1 MPLWLSAKPIHQETP
16 MPQQKSTHTTSRPPN
31 TAPNSKIHAISRI
44 YRRLRF
50 SLVIIS
56 AIGVLITV
64 TIQVFSASKGD
75 LSVTIPV
82 GFAIGTFAL
91 LFLSEFNLRNR
102 SPQQPNLPTNP
113 PTPYTIHH
121 TLTSTAPIT
130 TASWSPDGQTLACA
144 DKDRT
149 IHLWHAQTGTLQY
162 TLSNQQSLTPI
173 PVGWLQPL
181 TSRPN
186 YQFLTWSIVWSPD
199 SQYLATSNLNG
210 DIRLWHT
217 QTGQLLHTLS
227 SHQDLAWSVAWSPD
241 SHKLASG
248 SLDRTACLWDTQTG
262 QLLHKLSQHT
272 EPVITVAW
280 SPDGQTLA
288 SGSLDKTICL
298 WNVEKGSLLHQLS
311 GHISSIRSLFWSL
324 NGRTLISVSNDDL
337 IGQWKIEE
345 IAEAETSWQSSG
357 RRLGGLACSP
367 DGRTL
372 AIGFSDHSVSLV
384 DITTGLS
391 SCFLE
396 GHTNPPSHLAF
407 SSDSQSLASF
417 AFSDPQRSRGTLL
430 IWRKNANN
438 WAKAIEMPD
447 LPVAQFI
454 AFHPDLKAFATLD
467 QSAKN
472 VVIWKSNDTAIDD
485 TQSDDAVYYRNAK
498 VVLVGDSGVGKS
510 GLGMVLMDKPFEP
523 TESTHA
529 RHIWTLHEQKIQLA
543 NDYPEIREIL
553 LWDLAGQPGY
563 RLIHQLHLDEV
574 TLALIVFDA
583 RSETDPFAGVFH
595 WERALQQAQ
604 CIQGKFTFPLK
615 KFLVAARVDRGGVA
629 VSDKRIADLQQ
640 KFNFERYFQTSA
652 KTGREIAELKKA
664 ITDAIV
670 WDELP
675 GISSTQLFQKIKSF
689 LIAEKEAGR
698 PLETVDALY
707 RLFLIAKAR
716 TQKDDLRAP
725 FETCIARVE
734 SAGLIKRLSFG
745 NLVLLQPE
753 LLDIYASAL
762 INAVRDEPEGF
773 GSIEEERV
781 KRGDFFIPEEE
792 RLQDKTQ
799 ERMLLI
805 AMVEDLLYRELILRE
820 GEILV
825 FPAQSTRD
833 DPDLPEP
840 EKKAVTFTFD
850 GPILN
855 IYATLAVRLANSGM
869 FQRDGLWK
877 NAVTYS
883 ASIGGTCGLRLE
895 TNHDGHGTLSLF
907 FDTAANEQTRYHF
920 EEYVQLHLQRKALPD
935 SLIRRRIFTCM
946 QCSMVVTEQMVQLC
960 KEHNLIELDCPIC
973 KTKISLLDREQRIP
987 TLPASLTQIMD
998 HAADRQ
1004 REREARKSK
1013 QDGTKSI
1020 LAAKRERNQFDVFLC
1035 CNDEDKPVVRQ
1046 YGEQLKD
1053 LGILPWFA
1061 EWDVQPGISWQ
1072 SQLEAQIPQVK
1083 SAAIFIGKTSIEKW
1097 ERLIKEALI
1106 REFVRRD
1113 CPVVPVLLPEA
1124 TQTPKL
1130 PLFLE
1135 GLQWVDFRQA
1145 EPDPLEHLIWGIT
1158 GQKPHQPE

>member
-1 MPLWLSAKPIHQETP
+1 

-44 YRRLRF
+44 YRRLQF
-50 SLVIIS
+50 SLVIITT
-56 AIGVLITV
+56 IGILLTV
-64 TIQVFSASKGD
+64 TISVLSASKGD

-82 GFAIGTFAL
+82 GVAIGTFAL

-144 DKDRT
+144 DKDGT
-149 IHLWHAQTGTLQY
+149 IHLWHTETGTLQH
-162 TLSNQQSLTPI
+162 TLPNNQS
-173 PVGWLQPL
+173 
-181 TSRPN
+181 
-186 YQFLTWSIVWSPD
+186 LTWSIIWSPD
-199 SQYLATSNLNG
+199 GQRLATSNLNG
-210 DIRLWHT
+210 DIHLWHT
-217 QTGQLLHTLS
+217 QTGQLLHTLP
-227 SHQDLAWSVAWSPD
+227 SHQDLAWSIAWSPNGQ
-241 SHKLASG
+241 KLASG
-248 SLDRTACLWDTQTG
+248 SLDRTVCLWDIQTG

-280 SPDGQTLA
+280 SPDGQQIA
-288 SGSLDKTICL
+288 SGSLDQTICL
-298 WNVEKGSLLHQLS
+298 WNVEKGSLLSRLPEHS
-311 GHISSIRSLFWSL
+311 GPIRSLFWSFD
-324 NGRTLISVSNDDL
+324 GQTFISLSHQNRVR
-337 IGQWKIEE
+337 QWDIEKVD
-345 IAEAETSWQSSG
+345 QQG
-357 RRLGGLACSP
+357 YRPNRLLDPPSDRPHELVCSP

-372 AIGFSDHSVSLV
+372 AISRIVDHFTSLI
-384 DITTGLS
+384 DITTGIPTHV
-391 SCFLE
+391 LE
-396 GHTNPPSHLAF
+396 GHTNPPTHLAF

-529 RHIWTLHEQKIQLA
+529 RHIWTLHEQKIHLA
-543 NDYPEIREIL
+543 SDYPEIREIL

-640 KFNFERYFQTSA
+640 KFSFERYFQTSA

-753 LLDIYASAL
+753 LLDVYASAL

-781 KRGDFFIPEEE
+781 KRGDFYIPEEE
-792 RLQDKTQ
+792 RLQDKAQ

-820 GEILV
+820 GDILV

-907 FDTAANEQTRYHF
+907 FDAAANEQTRYHF

-987 TLPASLTQIMD
+987 TLPTSLTQIMD